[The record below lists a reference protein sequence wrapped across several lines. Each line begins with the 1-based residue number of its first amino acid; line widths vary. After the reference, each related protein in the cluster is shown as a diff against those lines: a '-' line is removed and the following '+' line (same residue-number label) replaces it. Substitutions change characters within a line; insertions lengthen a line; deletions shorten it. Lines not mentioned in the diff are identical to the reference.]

1 MYNGDIN
8 KIHQESWDFSH
19 LQDTIVTLLK
29 KYPHEAIYLF
39 GGVEGCDVVD
49 HDGLRRQAQFIH
61 AILIPRNHSP
71 ALLIEIRSEGL
82 TLK

>member
-29 KYPHEAIYLF
+29 KYPHAAIYLF

-49 HDGLRRQAQFIH
+49 HDGL
-61 AILIPRNHSP
+61 
-71 ALLIEIRSEGL
+71 
-82 TLK
+82 